1 MSHLLRSI
9 LLPALAASLVGV
21 SSPARADV
29 SVVTTV
35 PTLAAITR
43 EVGGERVRV
52 QSLSLPTQ
60 DPHFVDARPSL
71 VLQLNK
77 AGLLV
82 SVGLDLEVGWLPTL
96 LTGARN
102 PDIQRGATGHLD
114 CSTYAP
120 ILDVPRAKVDRSMG
134 DIHPGGN
141 PHYLYDPRGAGG
153 CASAIAARLATIDPA
168 NAREYRANLR
178 VFEDKLAA
186 RTAAW
191 KKALAPYR
199 GRSVVTYHRSWT
211 YLLDW
216 LGLRSAGELEPKPGI
231 PPTPRHVARVIQS
244 ARQAGARVVL
254 QEGFYPDRTGKLVA
268 EKIGG
273 TVVAP
278 PGGPDVR
285 AGQSY
290 FEYMDAMVASLARG
304 LAR

>member
-1 MSHLLRSI
+1 VNHLLRSI
-9 LLPALAASLVGV
+9 VLPFLATSLVGL

-35 PTLAAITR
+35 PTLAAIAR
-43 EVGGERVRV
+43 EVGGKRVRV

-77 AGLLV
+77 ASLLV

-96 LTGARN
+96 QTGARN
-102 PDIQRGATGHLD
+102 PEIQRGATGHLD

-153 CASAIAARLATIDPA
+153 CASGIAARLATIDPA
-168 NAREYRANLR
+168 HAGEYRAN
-178 VFEDKLAA
+178 VKAFEAKLAT
-186 RTAAW
+186 RQAAW

-199 GRSVVTYHRSWT
+199 GKSIVTYHRSWT

-216 LGLRSAGELEPKPGI
+216 VGLRSAGELEPKPGI

-268 EKIGG
+268 DKIGA

-290 FEYMDAMVASLARG
+290 FEYMDALVAQLVRALAR
-304 LAR
+304 